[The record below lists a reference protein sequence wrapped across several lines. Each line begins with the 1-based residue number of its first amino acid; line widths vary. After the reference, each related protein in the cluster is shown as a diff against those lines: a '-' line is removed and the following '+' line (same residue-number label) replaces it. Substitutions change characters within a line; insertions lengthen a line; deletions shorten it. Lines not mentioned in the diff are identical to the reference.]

1 MNSTKNSIK
10 IVCKHCGNIFDKPYW
25 QLKQAIEKDMEVGF
39 CCRNCY
45 KKYRSNKSWEKVKNL
60 DEKLT
65 KKFIEKYHWWI
76 VKMIKEKYG
85 RYNEDI
91 YCNVLYELPR
101 AIVKFEENK
110 YNQKQILTY
119 IAKIVLTK
127 TIEKKKENKIYLS
140 DKIEV
145 LKMEKIC

>member
-1 MNSTKNSIK
+1 
-10 IVCKHCGNIFDKPYW
+10 
-25 QLKQAIEKDMEVGF
+25 
-39 CCRNCY
+39 
-45 KKYRSNKSWEKVKNL
+45 
-60 DEKLT
+60 
-65 KKFIEKYHWWI
+65 
-76 VKMIKEKYG
+76 MIKEKYG

-145 LKMEKIC
+145 LKMEKVC